1 MRVDPIETPSPPNHV
16 LQITDSLTGR
26 RVAIRIE
33 PGDVSLLVSEVLSR
47 YFQRCAVD
55 RFLGEKRLTPEGAD
69 TLQAL
74 QDLVYTMS
82 DTGELRGTYPGVVFK
97 QQGLITDPPTMPIIQ
112 TTRLDGRE
120 LAVIDIEIDRLNV
133 GYDRNWVGFHRRRW
147 DRHEALY
154 SDFVSD
160 SLRSQSTDAG
170 ADEILELATTYQQ
183 VQLVRSLAKTVWES
197 DFENYSRF
205 VGPKLRYKAGD
216 ETVRNIID
224 GGGGI
229 CSEKVQALK
238 FLTDHY
244 GIQSEYILAGAD
256 ARAPVPEEKLRE
268 LLTTFDFRLTKRYL
282 RYWQHTALLYTIDD
296 TSILVDATNGNIPF
310 LFISGEPA
318 ERILGYD
325 DKPPVTVK
333 MAVYQDDF
341 YYHRVSQDI
350 PENLF
355 FAMESWIPDIDLIQV
370 FDNELGLYISPE
382 MFVTPVAFKST
393 AGYRRLEEQYLEVSR
408 AAGLECA
415 ASADWTLESE
425 LGQRLLRQDP
435 RVGEKILS
443 AKDHM
448 IARYDEQYGP
458 GHDAGLVLIALGNDD
473 RTPATKTQR

>member
-1 MRVDPIETPSPPNHV
+1 MRVEAIEIPNRQNHI

-26 RVAIRIE
+26 KVAIRID
-33 PGDVSLLVSEVLSR
+33 PDDASLPVSEVLSK
-47 YFQRCAVD
+47 YFQRCPVD
-55 RFLGEKRLTPEGAD
+55 RFLGEKRLTPEGAE

-82 DTGELRGTYPGVVFK
+82 DAGELGGAYPGVVFK
-97 QQGLITDPPTMPIIQ
+97 QQGLIIEPVTMPTIQ
-112 TTRLDGRE
+112 TNRFDGRD
-120 LAVIDIEIDRLNV
+120 LAVVDIEIDRLNV

-147 DRHEALY
+147 DRHAPLY
-154 SDFVSD
+154 SDFVLG
-160 SLRSQSTDAG
+160 SLQRESSGTEPEQV
-170 ADEILELATTYQQ
+170 LELATADQQ
-183 VQLVRSLAKTVWES
+183 IQLVRSLAKTVWES

-205 VGPKLRYKAGD
+205 VGSKLRYKAGD

-244 GIQSEYILAGAD
+244 GIESEYVLAGAD

-282 RYWQHTALLYTIDD
+282 RYWQHTALLYTIDG

-325 DKPPVTVK
+325 DKPPVTVR

-382 MFVTPVAFKST
+382 IFVTPVAFKST

-415 ASADWTLESE
+415 ASVDWTLESE
-425 LGQRLLRQDP
+425 LGQRLLRRDP

-443 AKDHM
+443 ARDHM

-473 RTPATKTQR
+473 RTPATTTP

>member
-1 MRVDPIETPSPPNHV
+1 MSQQNHV
-16 LQITDSLTGR
+16 LQITDSLTAR
-26 RVAIRIE
+26 KVAIRIE
-33 PGDVSLLVSEVLSR
+33 PDDASLPISGVLSK
-47 YFQRCAVD
+47 YLQRCPVD
-55 RFLGEKRLTPEGAD
+55 RFLREKRLTPEGAE
-69 TLQAL
+69 TLQVL
-74 QDLVYTMS
+74 QDMVYAMS
-82 DTGELRGTYPGVVFK
+82 DAGQLLGMYSGVVLK
-97 QQGLITDPPTMPIIQ
+97 QQGRTIELGSTPTIQ
-112 TTRLDGRE
+112 LTRFDDRD
-120 LAVIDIEIDRLNV
+120 LAVIDIEVDRLNV

-147 DRHEALY
+147 DRHGPLY
-154 SDFVSD
+154 SDFVSE
-160 SLRSQSTDAG
+160 SLRRESSDGEAEG
-170 ADEILELATTYQQ
+170 VLELATADQQ
-183 VQLVRSLAKTVWES
+183 TRLVRSLAKTIWES

-205 VGPKLRYKAGD
+205 VGKKLRYKAGD

-256 ARAPVPEEKLRE
+256 TSAPVPEEKLRE

-282 RYWQHTALLYTIDD
+282 RYWQHTALLYTIDG

-325 DKPPVTVK
+325 DKPPVTVR

-350 PENLF
+350 PQDLF

-382 MFVTPVAFKST
+382 IFVTPVAFKT
-393 AGYRRLEEQYLEVSR
+393 QAAYRRLEAEYLEVSR

-415 ASADWTLESE
+415 TSPDWTLESA
-425 LGQRLLRQDP
+425 LGQRLAQQNA
-435 RVGEKILS
+435 RVSEMILS
-443 AKDHM
+443 ARDHM

-458 GHDAGLVLIALGNDD
+458 GHDAGLVLIALDNDN
-473 RTPATKTQR
+473 RKPAAETRP

>member
-1 MRVDPIETPSPPNHV
+1 MEIPSQLNHV

-26 RVAIRIE
+26 KVAIRIE
-33 PGDVSLLVSEVLSR
+33 PHDASLPLFEVLSK

-55 RFLGEKRLTPEGAD
+55 RFLREKRLTPEGAE

-82 DTGELRGTYPGVVFK
+82 DTGELRGAYPGVVFK
-97 QQGLITDPPTMPIIQ
+97 QQSLITEPVTMPTIQ
-112 TTRLDGRE
+112 PARFDGRDV
-120 LAVIDIEIDRLNV
+120 AVINIEIDRLNV

-154 SDFVSD
+154 SDFVSE
-160 SLRSQSTDAG
+160 SLGSQSADAG
-170 ADEILELATTYQQ
+170 ADEILELATADQQ
-183 VQLVRSLAKTVWES
+183 IRLVRSLAKTVWES

-244 GIQSEYILAGAD
+244 GIPSEYVLAGAD
-256 ARAPVPEEKLRE
+256 TRLPVPEEKLRE

-282 RYWQHTALLYTIDD
+282 RYWQHTALLYTIDGG
-296 TSILVDATNGNIPF
+296 SILVDATNGNIPF

-318 ERILGYD
+318 EHILGYD
-325 DKPPVTVK
+325 DKPSVMVR
-333 MAVYQDDF
+333 MAVYEDDF

-382 MFVTPVAFKST
+382 IFVTPVAFKGRAS
-393 AGYRRLEEQYLEVSR
+393 YQRLEEQYLEISR

-415 ASADWTLESE
+415 ASADWTLTSE
-425 LGQRLLRQDP
+425 LGQRLLRRNP

-443 AKDHM
+443 AGDHM
-448 IARYDEQYGP
+448 IARYDKQYGP
-458 GHDAGLVLIALGNDD
+458 GHHAGLVLIALGNDV
-473 RTPATKTQR
+473 RRPATKAQR